1 MKEFLTALLGFVLI
15 IIGGALAFSSHII
28 LNIIGIIILIIAL
41 VILDFDFEN
50 SRTWIFWDFFFFF
63 YL

>member
-1 MKEFLTALLGFVLI
+1 MKEFLTALLGLILI

-50 SRTWIFWDFFFFF
+50 SRTWIFWD
-63 YL
+63 L

>member
-1 MKEFLTALLGFVLI
+1 MKEFFKILLGLILI

-28 LNIIGIIILIIAL
+28 LNVIGIIILIIAL

-50 SRTWIFWDFFFFF
+50 SRTWIFWDF
-63 YL
+63 